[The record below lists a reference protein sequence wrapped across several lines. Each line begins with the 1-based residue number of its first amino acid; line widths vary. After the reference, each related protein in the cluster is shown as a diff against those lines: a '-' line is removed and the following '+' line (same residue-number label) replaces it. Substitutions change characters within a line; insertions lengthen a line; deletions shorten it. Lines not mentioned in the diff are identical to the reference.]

1 MGGKVGVLTGDT
13 GKIGLA
19 LRVILLKRADSDELI
34 RGGELSGLD
43 LTKYFV
49 LQSPENLQ
57 PVPV

>member
-1 MGGKVGVLTGDT
+1 MLTGDT

-43 LTKYFV
+43 STKYFA

>member
-43 LTKYFV
+43 LTKYFA